1 MLYSDHYNPFEFC
14 PTANFEVFYNVF
26 KTIFLIPLRLEM
38 LYNPK
43 NVYKKFD
50 GPGTSDNSY
59 IEDFLIFLTC
69 FSVGQWPATSG
80 QKNEKTGRP
89 WLASFPKND
98 KWKKYVTTN
107 SVIMRTLI
115 KILAHTKCRSLNF
128 FFTFTKIFSMVSL
141 F

>member
-1 MLYSDHYNPFEFC
+1 MTTPPLRNFVERVFDFFFKNILLTVCSVSTTLLNFVRQRTLKYSTMSLKQY
-14 PTANFEVFYNVF
+14 
-26 KTIFLIPLRLEM
+26 FLIPLRLEM

-89 WLASFPKND
+89 WPASFPKND
-98 KWKKYVTTN
+98 K
-107 SVIMRTLI
+107 
-115 KILAHTKCRSLNF
+115 
-128 FFTFTKIFSMVSL
+128 
-141 F
+141 

>member
-1 MLYSDHYNPFEFC
+1 
-14 PTANFEVFYNVF
+14 
-26 KTIFLIPLRLEM
+26 M

-89 WLASFPKND
+89 VFLKI
-98 KWKKYVTTN
+98 TN
-107 SVIMRTLI
+107 EKSTLQQ
-115 KILAHTKCRSLNF
+115 IL
-128 FFTFTKIFSMVSL
+128 
-141 F
+141 